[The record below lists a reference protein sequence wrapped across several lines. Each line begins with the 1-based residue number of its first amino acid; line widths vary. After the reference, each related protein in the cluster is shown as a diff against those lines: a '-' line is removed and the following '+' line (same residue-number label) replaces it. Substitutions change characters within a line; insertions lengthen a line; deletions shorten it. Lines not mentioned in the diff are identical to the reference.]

1 MERESKFLIGM
12 DGRENFYH
20 KTFYTLKFM
29 DHMNLS
35 VLKANKKLKF
45 LLGKGIL
52 SLKKVVTILFLIPY
66 KF

>member
-35 VLKANKKLKF
+35 VLKANKKLNF
-45 LLGKGIL
+45 IGKRHFIPEESGYHFVL
-52 SLKKVVTILFLIPY
+52 NSL
-66 KF
+66 